1 MLSVIEL
8 RLNGWLGALD
18 GGAAAR
24 CVGLMTARQL
34 PDPGEERERG
44 RGIGRPVLRLDRAAG
59 TGNH

>member
-1 MLSVIEL
+1 MSLVVEL
-8 RLNGWLGALD
+8 CLDSWLGAF
-18 GGAAAR
+18 GSGAAAR
-24 CVGLMTARQL
+24 CICLMTARQL

>member
-1 MLSVIEL
+1 MLLVVEL
-8 RLNGWLGALD
+8 RLDSWLD
-18 GGAAAR
+18 TFGGAAAR
-24 CVGLMTARQL
+24 CIGLMTACQL

>member
-1 MLSVIEL
+1 MLLVVEL
-8 RLNGWLGALD
+8 RLDRWLGAFR
-18 GGAAAR
+18 GAAAR
-24 CVGLMTARQL
+24 RICLMTARQL